1 MAGSHKQH
9 FESRRQIVV
18 QLRIHH
24 INKFIATYYNTVIQ
38 IIRDTDR
45 LRTRSADR
53 RNLKSVSYQQVLN
66 CFTVIQFR

>member
-38 IIRDTDR
+38 IIRDTDC

-53 RNLKSVSYQQVLN
+53 RDLKSVSYQQVLN